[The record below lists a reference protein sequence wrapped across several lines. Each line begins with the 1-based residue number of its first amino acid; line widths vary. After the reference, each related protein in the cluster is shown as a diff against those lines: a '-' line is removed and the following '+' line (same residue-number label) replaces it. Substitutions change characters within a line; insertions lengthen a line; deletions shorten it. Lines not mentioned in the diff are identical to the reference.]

1 MTMKE
6 QLAQYYKDEK
16 IEPVARSSYD
26 EMFKEF
32 RCPHKCACRKAC
44 LDAFCRAGNKKEDF
58 LFQPHTNDPP
68 TATTIVSPYY
78 QDRKYH
84 GDCIPRIV
92 VLSLSI
98 PQPEKEQDNKPAS
111 NPKTPLNPD
120 EHWSRTLVTVRSL
133 LHPFIAPEKFPK
145 PVYLEDKNK
154 KEVEELFV
162 HVRTAKC
169 CSNFNK
175 GRQEPSKV
183 YANCGKYLG
192 EELSILKPDVIVT
205 QGNNAHR
212 EAKKHAFNII
222 GDEKVKD
229 LGLEHLI
236 ALDFKPLIAHLVN
249 LKENNQR
256 VYWLKMIFP
265 TLKWGHMKKWDEQA
279 GDPILSDVGHDPK
292 HEKYAKREHLVRY
305 GEAIKEFL
313 KNK

>member
-6 QLAQYYKDEK
+6 QLAQYYERVR
-16 IEPVARSSYD
+16 IEPVSGSYNSYD
-26 EMFKEF
+26 EMFSAF
-32 RCPHKCACRKAC
+32 RCCRKEACRKAC

-98 PQPEKEQDNKPAS
+98 PQPEKDQDDEPAE
-111 NPKTPLNPD
+111 NPKTLLRANT
-120 EHWSRTLVTVRSL
+120 HWPNTLVTVRSL
-133 LHPFIAPEKFPK
+133 LHHFIVPEKFPA
-145 PVYLEDKNK
+145 PVRYWED
-154 KEVEELFV
+154 ESREEIENLFV

-169 CSNFNK
+169 CSNAGK
-175 GRQEPSKV
+175 TPRAQEPAKV

-205 QGNNAHR
+205 QGNKAR
-212 EAKKHAFNII
+212 DMAKRHAFNAI
-222 GDEKVKD
+222 EQVKGLD
-229 LGLEHLI
+229 LEC
-236 ALDFKPLIAHLVN
+236 PIAHIAN
-249 LKENNQR
+249 LKEGNQS
-256 VYWLKMIFP
+256 VYWLPMTFP
-265 TLKWGHMKKWDEQA
+265 VGRYRWRWILEA
-279 GDPILSDVGHDPK
+279 GDPILSDVEFLSDVEPLQQRANR
-292 HEKYAKREHLVRY
+292 AKRKNLVRY
-305 GEAIKEFL
+305 SEEIKKFM